1 MQFLDIIC
9 EATDPEMFSMSCS
22 DNRSKDPLKFGAK
35 NSYERLH
42 SGVGSI
48 ARAIHTIR

>member
-1 MQFLDIIC
+1 MQLLDIFC
-9 EATDPEMFSMSCS
+9 EATDAEMFSKSCS
-22 DNRSKDPLKFGAK
+22 DSSSKGALKFGAK
-35 NSYERLH
+35 NSCERLS